1 MLAVRKATWHIAH
14 TPKNTLTQAYG
25 RTTYLITTIQLV
37 PRGTEGAVS
46 LEGTAAGLA
55 AAVVYSSIAL
65 ALGQVDGTQA
75 AVVAAAATA
84 ANLVESFIGAVAQGK
99 IEWLN
104 NDVVN
109 IIQICL
115 AAVLAMAGVLVA

>member
-1 MLAVRKATWHIAH
+1 MVSGEHLLHRAR
-14 TPKNTLTQAYG
+14 NTIPAIQAYG
-25 RTTYLITTIQLV
+25 RTTYLITTLQLV

-55 AAVVYSSIAL
+55 AAVAYASVAL
-65 ALGQVDGTQA
+65 ALGQVDATQA
-75 AVVAAAATA
+75 AVVAAAATV
-84 ANLVESFIGAVAQGK
+84 ANLVESVIGAVAQGK
-99 IEWLN
+99 VEWLN

-115 AAVLAMAGVLVA
+115 AALLAMITVAVL